1 VTRGRQLQLV
11 LFAVLLA
18 ACALVGPPDLA
29 LTFGPALLLA
39 SLLLI
44 DRFPG
49 EALIVARRLA
59 RSARPRPVRALWPRR
74 RELGLTS
81 LLERSVHTLRGPP
94 VVA

>member
-1 VTRGRQLQLV
+1 MPVRRHVLLV
-11 LFAVLLA
+11 VFAVLLA
-18 ACALVGPPDLA
+18 ACAVAGPADLA

-39 SLLLI
+39 SLLLV

-49 EALIVARRLA
+49 EALIVARRTA
-59 RSARPRPVRALWPRR
+59 RRARPRPAQALWPRR
-74 RELGLTS
+74 RERCRAS

>member
-1 VTRGRQLQLV
+1 MTRRRHLQLTV
-11 LFAVLLA
+11 FAVLLA
-18 ACALVGPPDLA
+18 ACALVGPPDLV

-49 EALIVARRLA
+49 EALIVARRRA
-59 RSARPRPVRALWPRR
+59 GSGRPRPVRALWPRH

-81 LLERSVHTLRGPP
+81 LLERSAHTLRGPP
-94 VVA
+94 AVA